1 MFPAGLATVFLSLVF
16 LISCGG
22 MTNLAPTAASAL
34 PPHSAPQGSGASPSA
49 GPFPLSGQEVQGT
62 IGPFPPGARACFA
75 DLFPCEVFTFSL
87 PHEGPVALTM
97 SWDGNPRALF
107 VQLYWAGRWLA
118 HEDVAPRE
126 GPSQI
131 SFVRPIMEAN
141 SYELRIVSR
150 EPQSAIPYRLVVR
163 Y

>member
-1 MFPAGLATVFLSLVF
+1 VPAMSPAGLATVFLSLIF

-22 MTNLAPTAASAL
+22 MTNLTPTAASGL
-34 PPHSAPQGSGASPSA
+34 PPHSTPSAVGASPV
-49 GPFPLSGQEVQGT
+49 SGHEMQGT
-62 IGPFPPGARACFA
+62 IGPFPPGARTCFA

-87 PHEGPVALTM
+87 PHEGPIELAM

-126 GPSQI
+126 GPPEI

-150 EPQSAIPYRLVVR
+150 EPQSAIPYRLVIR